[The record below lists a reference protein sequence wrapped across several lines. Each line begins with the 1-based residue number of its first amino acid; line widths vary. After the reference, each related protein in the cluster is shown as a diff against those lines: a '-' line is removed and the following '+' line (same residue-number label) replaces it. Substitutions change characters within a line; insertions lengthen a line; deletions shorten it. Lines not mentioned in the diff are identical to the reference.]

1 MTLSRAIAS
10 LHRPAT
16 LKRTAKMKILLF
28 VFVLIQYYENVESLQ
43 NFDSVFTVMGDF
55 ARVIKNK
62 FEAAGIGFKSMLKH
76 MFKDKIYEREII
88 VVTTQTSSPDI
99 SRPHDYLKTFF
110 VTLAPKLRNYK
121 PTDALIRDH
130 GKRCTTHTLHTKDG
144 YELILH
150 RLINPIGLR
159 GMKQTILLH
168 HGLLGSSADWILLGP
183 EKSLPYYLAT
193 LGYDVWFA
201 NARGNRYSRGHRS
214 ISPDSTKY
222 WDFSWQEIGL
232 YDLPAIID
240 YVRHQTN
247 EPLNFIGHSLGA
259 TALLV
264 LLSSVPK
271 YNEFLRMAILLGP
284 LVYMKNIKGPLRM
297 ISLMTDPPPEDL
309 FEILGNNDF
318 VPSRKLPDDFLKR
331 YCLDEVLLCGNP
343 LFFVTGV
350 PRNNTHWTKDFT
362 KLLFQNIPAGGS
374 TKTFLHYAQLVK
386 SGKFHKFGEVNNEFS
401 LKEVTTPVALI
412 SSNDDWLASIP
423 DLVRLYINIFNPIE
437 HYIIRDRNV
446 SHTDFVWGPDA
457 NKLVFPKVIELLQS
471 KAQVVGKQ
479 ENDV

>member
-1 MTLSRAIAS
+1 
-10 LHRPAT
+10 
-16 LKRTAKMKILLF
+16 MKILLL
-28 VFVLIQYYENVESLQ
+28 VFVLIQYYEKVESLTHL
-43 NFDSVFTVMGDF
+43 DSILNVMGDF
-55 ARVIKNK
+55 ARVLKNK
-62 FEAAGIGFKSMLKH
+62 FQAAGHGFKSIIKK
-76 MFKDKIYEREII
+76 MFKEKNSAKGII
-88 VVTTQTSSPDI
+88 EVTTTSSEDTSQQLYNP
-99 SRPHDYLKTFF
+99 KTFF
-110 VTLAPKLRNYK
+110 VTLAPELRTYK

-144 YELILH
+144 YELTLH

-159 GMKQTILLH
+159 GMKQTVLLH

-201 NARGNRYSRGHRS
+201 NARGNRYSQGHRNVMTN
-214 ISPDSTKY
+214 STEY

-232 YDLPAIID
+232 FDLPAIID
-240 YVRHQTN
+240 YVRLQTK
-247 EPLNFIGHSLGA
+247 EPLNFIGHSMGA

-271 YNEFLRMAILLGP
+271 YNDFLRMAILLGP

-297 ISLMTDPPPEDL
+297 ISLMTEPPPEDI
-309 FEILGNNDF
+309 FQILGSDEF
-318 VPSRKLPDDFLKR
+318 VPSRKLPEDFLKR
-331 YCLDEVLLCGNP
+331 FCLDEVLLCGNP
-343 LFFVTGV
+343 LFFVSGV
-350 PRNNTHWTKDFT
+350 PRNNTNWTKDFT
-362 KLLFQNIPAGGS
+362 KLLFQHIPAGGS
-374 TKTFLHYAQLVK
+374 TKTLLHYAQLVK
-386 SGKFHKFGEVNNEFS
+386 SGKFHKFGDVNQEFP

-412 SSNDDWLASIP
+412 SSSDDWLASIP

-437 HYIIRDRNV
+437 HYIIRDRNL

-457 NKLVFPKVIELLQS
+457 HKLVFPKVIELLQS
-471 KAQVVGKQ
+471 TAQMVGKQ

>member
-1 MTLSRAIAS
+1 
-10 LHRPAT
+10 
-16 LKRTAKMKILLF
+16 MKILLL
-28 VFVLIQYYENVESLQ
+28 VFILIHYHEKVESLANLD
-43 NFDSVFTVMGDF
+43 NFLTVMGDF
-55 ARVIKNK
+55 AKVIRNR
-62 FEAAGIGFKSMLKH
+62 FETAGHNFKSLLKH
-76 MFKDKIYEREII
+76 MFKDKYDVKEIS
-88 VVTTQTSSPDI
+88 VVSTEPPVQETTRQYYYP
-99 SRPHDYLKTFF
+99 KTFF
-110 VTLAPKLRNYK
+110 VTLAPELHTYK
-121 PTDALIRDH
+121 PTDELIRTH
-130 GKRCTTHTLHTKDG
+130 EKRCTTHTLQSKDG
-144 YELILH
+144 YQLILH

-201 NARGNRYSRGHRS
+201 NARGNRYSQGHRN
-214 ISPDSTKY
+214 ISPNSTKY

-247 EPLNFIGHSLGA
+247 EPLNFIGHSMGA

-264 LLSSVPK
+264 LLSTIPK
-271 YNEFLRMAILLGP
+271 YNDFLRMAILLGP

-297 ISLMTDPPPEDL
+297 ISLMTEPSPEKL
-309 FEILGNNDF
+309 FQMLGNNDF
-318 VPSRKLPDDFLKR
+318 VPSRKLPDIFLKR
-331 YCLDEVLLCGNP
+331 FCLDELFLCSNP
-343 LFFVTGV
+343 LFFVSGV
-350 PRNNTHWTKDFT
+350 PRNSTQWSEDFM
-362 KLLFQNIPAGGS
+362 KLIFQHIPAGGS

-386 SGKFHKFGEVNNEFS
+386 SGKFHKFGEVNNEFP

-412 SSNDDWLASIP
+412 SSSDDWLASIP

-471 KAQVVGKQ
+471 TAQVVGKQ
-479 ENDV
+479 ENEV